1 MRWQEAW
8 KRISAYWQTYKS
20 LVDRYFRFGAKVLQL
35 NLSQLLAANS
45 MKAISIKLPEPLFH
59 DLAERAKSSASSQ
72 SEVIRNALAAYLKS
86 DGQASSASCAERASR
101 WAGMA
106 QSATDLST
114 NPEHMQGFGA

>member
-1 MRWQEAW
+1 MLWQEAW
-8 KRISAYWQTYKS
+8 KRISAYWQTYKA
-20 LVDRYFRFGAKVLQL
+20 LMDWYFRFAAKVLQL
-35 NLSQLLAANS
+35 KVSQLFAANP

-59 DLAERAKSSASSQ
+59 DLAQRAKSSASSQ
-72 SEVIRNALAAYLKS
+72 SEVIRNALAEYLKS
-86 DGQASSASCAERASR
+86 DGQASTASCAERASR

>member
-1 MRWQEAW
+1 MHWHAVLR
-8 KRISAYWQTYKS
+8 RIFAYWQTYKS
-20 LVDRYFRFGAKVLQL
+20 LMNWYFRFAAKVLQL
-35 NLSQLLAANS
+35 NVSQFFAANP

-59 DLAERAKSSASSQ
+59 DMAQRAKSSASSQ

-86 DGQASSASCAERASR
+86 DSQASTASCAERASR

-114 NPEHMQGFGA
+114 NPEHMQGFGG

>member
-20 LVDRYFRFGAKVLQL
+20 LVDGYFRFGAKVLQF
-35 NLSQLLAANS
+35 NVSQLLAANP

-59 DLAERAKSSASSQ
+59 DLAQRAKSSASSQ